1 MDAPLLVA
9 RSGRTLTLTLNRP
22 ERRNALSPALVAGLT
37 AAVAAAADDAEVGC
51 IVLRGAGGRFCAGG
65 DLGGEGLADGGV
77 LAREAAAR
85 AYADLLDTVV
95 RSPVPVL
102 AAVAGDALGG
112 GLGLAAACHLA
123 IAGDDARF
131 GTPELN
137 LGLFPM
143 VIGPLLARHLP
154 PHVLH
159 AMILLD
165 RRIGA
170 DEALRWGFV
179 GEVCPAGSL
188 DARAEALAAQVAAR
202 PRGVVGLGLRAL
214 AEARELPLTPAMG
227 RMASALALNLLADD
241 AAEGLAAFFGR
252 RPAVWTGR

>member
-1 MDAPLLVA
+1 MDAPLHAA

-22 ERRNALSPALVAGLT
+22 ERRNALSPGLVAGLT
-37 AAVAAAADDAEVGC
+37 SAITAAADDPEVGC
-51 IVLRGAGGRFCAGG
+51 VVLRGAGGRFCAGG

-77 LAREAAAR
+77 LARESAAR
-85 AYADLLDTVV
+85 AYATLLETIVHA
-95 RSPVPVL
+95 PVPVL

-112 GLGLAAACHLA
+112 GLGLAAAAHVVLA
-123 IAGDDARF
+123 ADDARF

-165 RRIGA
+165 RRMSA
-170 DEALRWGFV
+170 EEAARWGFAV
-179 GEVCPAGSL
+179 EVCPVAEL
-188 DARAEALAAQVAAR
+188 DTRADALAAQLAAR

-214 AEARELPLTPAMG
+214 AESREMPLGAGMS
-227 RMASALALNLLADD
+227 RMASALALNLLTED
-241 AAEGLAAFFGR
+241 AGEGLAAFFAR